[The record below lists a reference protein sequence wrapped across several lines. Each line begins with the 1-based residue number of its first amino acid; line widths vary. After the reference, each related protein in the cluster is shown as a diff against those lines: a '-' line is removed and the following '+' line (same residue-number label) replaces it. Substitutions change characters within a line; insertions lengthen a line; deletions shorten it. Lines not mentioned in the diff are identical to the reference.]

1 MVISLLLG
9 PALKNLLSYD
19 YGVYSK
25 MKLHLVTTAFLPFFL
40 PQALFRNREIAT
52 GLLFITL
59 VVTHWV
65 PSDERTSFPQK
76 RI

>member
-1 MVISLLLG
+1 MYQLLNPIQQWAKKAKG
-9 PALKNLLSYD
+9 EVRKSNNRSKS
-19 YGVYSK
+19 GVSD
-25 MKLHLVTTAFLPFFL
+25 
-40 PQALFRNREIAT
+40 QSAT

-65 PSDERTSFPQK
+65 PSDEQTSFPQK